1 MGQIVG
7 AALVAHHPGMMQ
19 PEQARKMRGNGHDT
33 DLVAGFA
40 RLRAHVDAVKVDTFV
55 LFDTHWFTTNMHL
68 VAGAPHYAGLYTS
81 FELPFAL
88 SRVPYDFKGAPEL
101 AAAVETVAQERKV
114 TARNVT
120 EPTMPLQYPTINVV
134 ARLGKGEKVMP
145 VGVCQNASFAQY
157 LEMGAAIGEA
167 VKRAPGRVV
176 LLASGALSHKF
187 VPVDFQLRNP
197 NAWHTDNLS
206 DAKHYDIDRRMI
218 ALFEQGRHDQALD
231 SYPEMRAAHYE
242 GWGAHYVQM
251 AGALGGKA
259 WRAKGTACS
268 AYENA
273 SGTGNI
279 HMWFDV
285 ENGRAS

>member
-19 PEQARKMRGNGHDT
+19 PEEARRARGAGNDT

-40 RLRAHVDAVKVDTFV
+40 RLRSHVDAVRADTFV

-68 VAGAPHYAGLYTS
+68 VAGAAHYTGLYTS

-88 SRVPYDFKGAPEL
+88 SRVKYDFKGAPEL
-101 AAAVETVAQERKV
+101 AEAVEAVAKERKV

-134 ARLGKGEKVMP
+134 ARLGRAEKVMP
-145 VGVCQNASFAQY
+145 AGVCQNATFAQY
-157 LEMGAAIGEA
+157 MEMGAVIGEA
-167 VKRAPGRVV
+167 ISRAPGRVV

-187 VPVDFQLRNP
+187 TPVDFQLRNP
-197 NAWHTDNLS
+197 NAWHPDNLS
-206 DAKHYDIDRRMI
+206 DPKNFEIDQRMI
-218 ALFEQGRHDQALD
+218 ERFKQGRHDQALEH
-231 SYPEMRAAHYE
+231 YPDMRAAHYE

-251 AGALGGKA
+251 AAALGGKN
-259 WRAKGTACS
+259 WRAKGTPCS

-279 HMWFDV
+279 HMWFDI
-285 ENGRAS
+285 EQGRAA